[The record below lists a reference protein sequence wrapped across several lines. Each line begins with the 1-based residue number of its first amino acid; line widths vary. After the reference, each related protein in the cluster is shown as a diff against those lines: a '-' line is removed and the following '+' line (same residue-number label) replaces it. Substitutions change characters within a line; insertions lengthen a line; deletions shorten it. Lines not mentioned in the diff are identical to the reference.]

1 MHVCHFVYIFVI
13 YNIKI
18 INNMNCKITKNFII
32 STTILIKDAKDI
44 DDAYRIANE
53 QVKDLDLSQFVITQE
68 LDSQISDL

>member
-13 YNIKI
+13 YNIKT

-32 STTILIKDAKDI
+32 STTVMIKDAKDI

>member
-13 YNIKI
+13 YNIKT